1 MSGALIDYLE
11 DGYTAQAGIP
21 AVAGLHGGI
30 AIEWRPCLAA
40 DTSKVMDAKTDA
52 AYIEAVV
59 ALLAEKLQRWN
70 LKDSRGTTVPIT
82 KANVAKIRRR
92 LLDPIANAVVFGDLP
107 EGAKLDVEDDLKN

>member
-21 AVAGLHGGI
+21 AVPGLHGGI

-59 ALLAEKLQRWN
+59 SLLAEKLQRWN
-70 LKDSRGTTVPIT
+70 LKDSRGATVPIT